1 MNEST
6 GVVTG
11 NVYCT
16 AVKGSTDGVHKNEHG
31 LIGTQRVQG
40 TASYVGQ
47 FNGKAKLKKSS
58 SNTTLVAGN
67 PCYSLTGA
75 SYGVYSDAGCTSQ
88 KATFTTNE
96 NGDSN
101 VIDVPA
107 GKYYVKEI
115 TAPKGYYKDNTVY
128 PLTVTSGQTA
138 TVSVTDKPGDD
149 PAAITINKKD
159 SEVPENGIAIGGAS
173 LEGAQF
179 TVKYYAGYYTKDNL
193 PENATKTWVLET
205 KKRTRSDGTIVYQT
219 GLTEAYKVSGD
230 DFFLVDGL
238 PTH

>member
-1 MNEST
+1 MYT
-6 GVVTG
+6 VQQL
-11 NVYCT
+11 
-16 AVKGSTDGVHKNEHG
+16 KDSTDGVHKNEHG

-138 TVSVTDKPGDD
+138 TVNVTDKPGDD
-149 PAAITINKKD
+149 PAAITIDKKD
-159 SEVPENGIAIGGAS
+159 SEVPEERNCNWWCI
-173 LEGAQF
+173 
-179 TVKYYAGYYTKDNL
+179 T
-193 PENATKTWVLET
+193 
-205 KKRTRSDGTIVYQT
+205 
-219 GLTEAYKVSGD
+219 
-230 DFFLVDGL
+230 
-238 PTH
+238 